1 MDEEALARIRVGIGG
16 WSYAPW
22 RGVFY
27 PRGLP
32 QKEELAYAGGKLSSI
47 EINATYY
54 RSQTPESFARWHDAT
69 PEDFVFSLKAPRFAT
84 NRRVLAEAGG
94 SIERFFAGGVMAL
107 KDKLGPILWQFMPTK
122 KFDPD
127 DFAAF
132 LDLLPGSAEGR
143 PIRHAI
149 EVRHDSFATPEFV
162 ALARNH
168 GVAIVVAGD
177 LKYPLIADV
186 TAPFVYAR
194 VMGTRATEESGYS
207 ERELDAW
214 ARRAREWSSGV
225 IASDLAII
233 SDPPVGA
240 KTGRDVFFY
249 VISGCKAR
257 NPAAAMAIIARLE
270 ASGASG

>member
-1 MDEEALARIRVGIGG
+1 MNGETHARIRVGIGG
-16 WSYAPW
+16 WNYAPW

-27 PRGLP
+27 PRELP
-32 QKEELAYAGGKLSSI
+32 QKEELAYASGKLSSI

-84 NRRVLAEAGG
+84 NRRVAEAGE
-94 SIERFFAGGVMAL
+94 SIERFFNSGVAAL
-107 KDKLGPILWQFMPTK
+107 RGKLGPILWQFMPTK

-127 DFAAF
+127 DFTAF
-132 LDLLPGSAEGR
+132 LDLLPESVEGR
-143 PIRHAI
+143 TIRHAI

-162 ALARNH
+162 ALARDR
-168 GVAIVVAGD
+168 GVAVVVAGD
-177 LKYPLIADV
+177 SKHPLIADV

-194 VMGTRATEESGYS
+194 VMGTRAADESGYS

-225 IASDLAII
+225 FASDLASV
-233 SDPPVGA
+233 SDPPARA

>member
-1 MDEEALARIRVGIGG
+1 MTDVVGFFAFLGLRRLAVAVAMDEEALARIRVGIGG

-162 ALARNH
+162 ALARDH

-177 LKYPLIADV
+177 SKYPLIADA

-194 VMGTRATEESGYS
+194 VMGTRAQ
-207 ERELDAW
+207 
-214 ARRAREWSSGV
+214 RRAAIRNASST
-225 IASDLAII
+225 
-233 SDPPVGA
+233 P
-240 KTGRDVFFY
+240 GR
-249 VISGCKAR
+249 
-257 NPAAAMAIIARLE
+257 AAH
-270 ASGASG
+270 ASGPRARSRATLRS